1 LAFFNNSLVCPDGW
15 MASLHSCWYP
25 VENRVTWTAA
35 SQFCSEH
42 TWGGVRGRLLDAK
55 TAVERSFV
63 APPSSGSDASYFSYF
78 HTGLKRNASN
88 NQWVW
93 GDGTQPEVGAFYMGR
108 PAPNCAALDT
118 FTGTMVDVTCGLQL
132 KFICQIDKY
141 IGERQG
147 SNWMNFNVEYFS

>member
-1 LAFFNNSLVCPDGW
+1 
-15 MASLHSCWYP
+15 MHSCWYP

-35 SQFCSEH
+35 NQFCSEH

-55 TAVERSFV
+55 TAVERSFIT
-63 APPSSGSDASYFSYF
+63 PPVTPATS
-78 HTGLKRNASN
+78 
-88 NQWVW
+88 QWVW

-141 IGERQG
+141 TPSKSEWHTVQLSSGDSCSVGLDDDI
-147 SNWMNFNVEYFS
+147 S